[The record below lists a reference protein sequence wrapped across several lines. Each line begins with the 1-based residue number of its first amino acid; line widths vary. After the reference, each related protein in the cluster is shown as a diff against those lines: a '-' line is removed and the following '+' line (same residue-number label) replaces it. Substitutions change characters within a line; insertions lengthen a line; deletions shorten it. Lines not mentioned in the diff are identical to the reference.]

1 MEKVRAQYSDSDDEP
16 KKKVTKKAA
25 KRRDDDEEDDVPAV
39 RTKKN
44 RPGVRIPEPEELE
57 EEPDN
62 EPEPEPEAE
71 GSDDGLDDM
80 DRAELK
86 AFIHDNDLGE
96 VVKVYKST
104 TDDQIREK
112 IREALGLNGGDEE
125 EEEAPEPEP
134 EEEDEAPE
142 PSSAARSLASIR
154 AKLGKK

>member
-1 MEKVRAQYSDSDDEP
+1 MNLMPVPLLLPVEEPLEPLLPEFELDDP
-16 KKKVTKKAA
+16 PV
-25 KRRDDDEEDDVPAV
+25 
-39 RTKKN
+39 
-44 RPGVRIPEPEELE
+44 ELE

-80 DRAELK
+80 DRSELK
-86 AFIHDNDLGE
+86 AFIRDNDLGE
-96 VVKVYKST
+96 TVKVYKST

-112 IREALGLNGGDEE
+112 IREALGLDGGDEE
-125 EEEAPEPEP
+125 EEEAPAPEPEPEEEDEAPAPEPEP